1 MKFIKQAISLAV
13 LLLITDVS
21 GQVKETSQKFVDY
34 FDWVLKEGGRF
45 SKMELRKIAENFRG
59 VYALEDIKKGE
70 EMLYV
75 PDHLV
80 LSLEKSKETRLGK
93 LMTEKRLVPGGYRLN
108 SPTMSVMAVANLE
121 NEGAGLESSHYLH
134 W

>member
-1 MKFIKQAISLAV
+1 
-13 LLLITDVS
+13 
-21 GQVKETSQKFVDY
+21 
-34 FDWVLKEGGRF
+34 
-45 SKMELRKIAENFRG
+45 MELRRIAKNFRG

-80 LSLEKSKETRLGK
+80 LSLEKSKETKLGK
-93 LMTEKRLVPGGYRLN
+93 QMTEKRLVPGGYRLN
-108 SPTMSVMAVANLE
+108 SPTMSVMAIANLE
-121 NEGAGLESSHYLH
+121 NEGLGKESSHYLH

>member
-1 MKFIKQAISLAV
+1 M
-13 LLLITDVS
+13 
-21 GQVKETSQKFVDY
+21 DY

-80 LSLEKSKETRLGK
+80 LSLEKSKESRLGK

>member
-80 LSLEKSKETRLGK
+80 LSLEKSKESRLGK